1 MACGLHRLALRSL
14 VFCGVVYYNKSIRIK
29 LGKLHIVL
37 SNGIYVDTLNLM
49 PRIQNQIR
57 SMAAFDNPV
66 FYKNKRLGYSSYYH
80 FGAIYMGK
88 DEDGYIAI
96 PRGHRIWQN
105 GSVQLS
111 HIRKK
116 SRPFIKP
123 KQSVRKKRQRDWYF
137 ICLCINVSSRM

>member
-29 LGKLHIVL
+29 PGKLHIVL

-88 DEDGYIAI
+88 MRTVTLLFPAATAFGKTAVCSYLISE
-96 PRGHRIWQN
+96 
-105 GSVQLS
+105 
-111 HIRKK
+111 RKAA
-116 SRPFIKP
+116 
-123 KQSVRKKRQRDWYF
+123 
-137 ICLCINVSSRM
+137 LL